1 MKIIVERRKM
11 KKIFLLF
18 TMLIFISCGGAGK
31 ENKSSGNA
39 KIIVNETAEP
49 KSIDPGLST
58 DQTGIAVNSLVSEG
72 LTRQGKDGTPEPGL
86 AEKWDISE
94 DGLTW
99 TFHLRENVKW
109 SDGEPITADDFKF
122 AWLRALDPATASEY
136 AYMLHCIKGGRA
148 YNESKGKKEDVGI
161 NVIDS
166 KTLEVKLEK
175 PTAYFASLAA
185 SVTYAP
191 IREKFFNEKGKTFAL
206 EADAMEYS
214 GPYKIKSWKHD
225 SNFIMV
231 KNENYWNK
239 DHIKIEEI
247 EMVLVADSTAEL
259 NAFNN
264 GEIDLIRLTAEQYK
278 RYEKDPRVN
287 VFRNNSVWYLE
298 YNMENKYLANKKI
311 RQALT
316 LAVDKEE
323 MTNTVMKG
331 TGEAAYGI
339 VPTGFPGESK
349 TFREEN
355 GDSYPKYN
363 PEEAKRLYKEGLA
376 ELGLTE
382 LPELSLIINEA
393 GNNKKIAEYVQEKLR
408 TNLGVNV
415 RIEPAPFKERMARL
429 QQKDFEIVLSGW
441 GSDYADPMTYIDLFV
456 TNGGNNHSSYSNPKY
471 DELVK
476 TANNSGD
483 NKVRMQAMR
492 DAEKIL
498 GEDMPVGVLDYSTR
512 VIMLNPKIKNVY
524 FKGIGA
530 EYYLYDAYV
539 E

>member
-1 MKIIVERRKM
+1 M
-11 KKIFLLF
+11 KKLFLLF
-18 TMLIFISCGGAGK
+18 IMMILISCGGAGK
-31 ENKSSGNA
+31 ESSSSGNT

-49 KSIDPGLST
+49 KSIDPGLLT
-58 DQTGIAVNSLVSEG
+58 DQSGIAVNSLVSEG

-86 AEKWDISE
+86 AEKWDVSE

-99 TFHLRENVKW
+99 TFHLRENIKW
-109 SDGEPITADDFKF
+109 SSGEPVTADDFKF
-122 AWLRALDPATASEY
+122 AWLRVLEPATASEY
-136 AYMLHCIKGGRA
+136 AYMLHYIKGGQA
-148 YNESKGKKEDVGI
+148 YNEGKGKKEDVGI

-166 KTLEVKLEK
+166 KTLEVKLER

-185 SVTYAP
+185 SPTYAP
-191 IREKFFNEKGKTFAL
+191 IREKFFDEKGKNFAL

-214 GPYKIKSWKHD
+214 GPYKIKNWKHD

-239 DHIKIEEI
+239 DHIKIDEV

-264 GEIDLIRLTAEQYK
+264 GEIELIRLTAEQYK

-298 YNMENKYLANKKI
+298 YNMENKFLANKKI

-323 MTNTVMKG
+323 MANTIVKG

-376 ELGLTE
+376 ELGVTE

-393 GNNKKIAEYVQEKLR
+393 GNNKKIAEYVQEKIR
-408 TNLGVNV
+408 TNLGANI
-415 RIEPAPFKERMARL
+415 RIEPIPFKERMARL

-471 DELVK
+471 DELIK
-476 TANNSGD
+476 TANNSSD

-498 GEDMPVGVLDYSTR
+498 GDDMPVGVMLYSTR

>member
-1 MKIIVERRKM
+1 M
-11 KKIFLLF
+11 KKLFLLF
-18 TMLIFISCGGAGK
+18 IMMILISCGGAGK
-31 ENKSSGNA
+31 ESSSSGNT

-49 KSIDPGLST
+49 KSIDPGLLT
-58 DQTGIAVNSLVSEG
+58 DQSGIAVNSLVSEG

-86 AEKWDISE
+86 AEKWDVSE

-99 TFHLRENVKW
+99 TFHLRENIKW
-109 SDGEPITADDFKF
+109 SSGEPVTADDFKF
-122 AWLRALDPATASEY
+122 AWLRVLEPATASEY
-136 AYMLHCIKGGRA
+136 AYMLHYIKGGQA
-148 YNESKGKKEDVGI
+148 YNEGKGKKEDVGI

-166 KTLEVKLEK
+166 RTLEVKLER

-185 SVTYAP
+185 SPTYAP
-191 IREKFFNEKGKTFAL
+191 IREKFFDEKGKNFAL

-214 GPYKIKSWKHD
+214 GPYKIKNWKHD

-239 DHIKIEEI
+239 DHIKIDEV

-264 GEIDLIRLTAEQYK
+264 GEIELIRLTAEQYK

-298 YNMENKYLANKKI
+298 YNMENKFLANKKI

-323 MTNTVMKG
+323 MANTIVKG

-376 ELGLTE
+376 ELGVTE

-393 GNNKKIAEYVQEKLR
+393 GNNKKIAEYVQEKIR
-408 TNLGVNV
+408 TNLGANI
-415 RIEPAPFKERMARL
+415 RIEPIPFKERMARL

-471 DELVK
+471 DELIK
-476 TANNSGD
+476 TANNSSD

-498 GEDMPVGVLDYSTR
+498 GDDMPVGALLYSTR
-512 VIMLNPKIKNVY
+512 VILLNPKIKNVY

>member
-1 MKIIVERRKM
+1 M
-11 KKIFLLF
+11 
-18 TMLIFISCGGAGK
+18 
-31 ENKSSGNA
+31 
-39 KIIVNETAEP
+39 
-49 KSIDPGLST
+49 
-58 DQTGIAVNSLVSEG
+58 
-72 LTRQGKDGTPEPGL
+72 
-86 AEKWDISE
+86 
-94 DGLTW
+94 
-99 TFHLRENVKW
+99 
-109 SDGEPITADDFKF
+109 
-122 AWLRALDPATASEY
+122 
-136 AYMLHCIKGGRA
+136 
-148 YNESKGKKEDVGI
+148 
-161 NVIDS
+161 
-166 KTLEVKLEK
+166 EVKLER

-185 SVTYAP
+185 SPTYAP
-191 IREKFFNEKGKTFAL
+191 IREKFFDEKGKNFAL

-239 DHIKIEEI
+239 DHIKIDEV

-264 GEIDLIRLTAEQYK
+264 GEIELIRLTAEQYK

-298 YNMENKYLANKKI
+298 YNMENKFMANKKI

-323 MTNTVMKG
+323 MANTIVKG

-363 PEEAKRLYKEGLA
+363 LEEAKRLYKEGLA
-376 ELGLTE
+376 ELGVTE

-393 GNNKKIAEYVQEKLR
+393 GNNKKIAEYVQEKIR
-408 TNLGVNV
+408 TNMGANI
-415 RIEPAPFKERMARL
+415 RIEPIPFKERMARL

-471 DELVK
+471 DELIK
-476 TANNSGD
+476 TANNSSD

-498 GEDMPVGVLDYSTR
+498 GDDMPVGVMLYSTR

>member
-1 MKIIVERRKM
+1 M
-11 KKIFLLF
+11 KKLFLLF
-18 TMLIFISCGGAGK
+18 IMMILISCGGAGK
-31 ENKSSGNA
+31 ESSSSGNT

-49 KSIDPGLST
+49 KSIDPGLLT
-58 DQTGIAVNSLVSEG
+58 DQSGIAVNSLVSEG

-86 AEKWDISE
+86 AEKWDVSE

-99 TFHLRENVKW
+99 TFHLRENIKW
-109 SDGEPITADDFKF
+109 SSGEPVTADDFKF
-122 AWLRALDPATASEY
+122 AWLRVLEPATASEY
-136 AYMLHCIKGGRA
+136 AYMLHYIKGGQA
-148 YNESKGKKEDVGI
+148 YNEGKGKKEDVGI

-166 KTLEVKLEK
+166 RTLEVKLER

-185 SVTYAP
+185 SPTYAP
-191 IREKFFNEKGKTFAL
+191 IREKFFDEKGKNFAL

-214 GPYKIKSWKHD
+214 GPYKIKNWKHD

-239 DHIKIEEI
+239 DHIKIDEV

-264 GEIDLIRLTAEQYK
+264 GEIELIRLTAEQYK

-298 YNMENKYLANKKI
+298 YNMENKFLANKKI

-323 MTNTVMKG
+323 MANTIVKG

-355 GDSYPKYN
+355 GDSCPKYN

-376 ELGLTE
+376 ELGVTE

-393 GNNKKIAEYVQEKLR
+393 GNNKKIAEYVQEKIR
-408 TNLGVNV
+408 TNLGANI
-415 RIEPAPFKERMARL
+415 RIEPIPFKERMARL

-471 DELVK
+471 DELIK
-476 TANNSGD
+476 TANNSSD

-498 GEDMPVGVLDYSTR
+498 GDDMPVGVMLYSTR

>member
-1 MKIIVERRKM
+1 
-11 KKIFLLF
+11 
-18 TMLIFISCGGAGK
+18 MLIFISCGGAGK

>member
-1 MKIIVERRKM
+1 M
-11 KKIFLLF
+11 KKLFLLF
-18 TMLIFISCGGAGK
+18 IMMILISCGGAGK
-31 ENKSSGNA
+31 ESSSSGNT

-49 KSIDPGLST
+49 KSIDPGLLT
-58 DQTGIAVNSLVSEG
+58 DQSGIAVNSLVSEG
-72 LTRQGKDGTPEPGL
+72 LTRQGKAGTPEPGL
-86 AEKWDISE
+86 AEKWDVSE

-99 TFHLRENVKW
+99 TFHLRENIKW
-109 SDGEPITADDFKF
+109 SSGEPVTADDFKF
-122 AWLRALDPATASEY
+122 AWLRVLEPATASEY
-136 AYMLHCIKGGRA
+136 AYMLHYIKGGQA
-148 YNESKGKKEDVGI
+148 YNEGKGKKEDVGI

-166 KTLEVKLEK
+166 RTLEVKLER

-185 SVTYAP
+185 SPTYAP
-191 IREKFFNEKGKTFAL
+191 IREKFFDEKGKNFAL

-239 DHIKIEEI
+239 DHIKIDEV

-264 GEIDLIRLTAEQYK
+264 GEIELIRLTAEQYK

-298 YNMENKYLANKKI
+298 YNMENKFLANKKI

-323 MTNTVMKG
+323 MANTIVKG

-376 ELGLTE
+376 ELGVTE

-393 GNNKKIAEYVQEKLR
+393 GNNKKIAEYVQEKIR
-408 TNLGVNV
+408 TNLGANI
-415 RIEPAPFKERMARL
+415 RIEPIPFKERMARL

-471 DELVK
+471 DELIK
-476 TANNSGD
+476 TANNSSD

-498 GEDMPVGVLDYSTR
+498 GDDMPVGVMLYSTR

>member
-1 MKIIVERRKM
+1 M
-11 KKIFLLF
+11 KKLFLLF
-18 TMLIFISCGGAGK
+18 IMMILISCGGAGK
-31 ENKSSGNA
+31 ESSSSGNT

-49 KSIDPGLST
+49 KSIDPGLLT
-58 DQTGIAVNSLVSEG
+58 DQSGIAVNSLVSEG

-86 AEKWDISE
+86 AEKWDVSE

-99 TFHLRENVKW
+99 TFHLRENIKW
-109 SDGEPITADDFKF
+109 SSGEPVTADDFKF
-122 AWLRALDPATASEY
+122 AWLRVLEPATASEY
-136 AYMLHCIKGGRA
+136 AYMLHYIKGGQA
-148 YNESKGKKEDVGI
+148 YNEGKGKKEDVGI

-166 KTLEVKLEK
+166 RTLEVKLER

-185 SVTYAP
+185 SPTYAP
-191 IREKFFNEKGKTFAL
+191 IREKFFDEKGKNFAL

-239 DHIKIEEI
+239 DHIKIDEV

-264 GEIDLIRLTAEQYK
+264 GEIELIRLTAEQYK

-298 YNMENKYLANKKI
+298 YNMENKFLANKKI

-323 MTNTVMKG
+323 MANTIVKG

-376 ELGLTE
+376 ELVVTE

-393 GNNKKIAEYVQEKLR
+393 GNNKKIAEYVHEKIR
-408 TNLGVNV
+408 TNLGANL
-415 RIEPAPFKERMARL
+415 RIEPIPFKERMARL

-471 DELVK
+471 DELIK
-476 TANNSGD
+476 TANNSSD

-498 GEDMPVGVLDYSTR
+498 GDDMPVGVMLYSTR

>member
-1 MKIIVERRKM
+1 M
-11 KKIFLLF
+11 KKLFLLF
-18 TMLIFISCGGAGK
+18 IMMILISCGGAGK
-31 ENKSSGNA
+31 ESSSSGNT

-49 KSIDPGLST
+49 KSIDPGLLT
-58 DQTGIAVNSLVSEG
+58 DQSGIAVNSLVSEG

-86 AEKWDISE
+86 AEKWDVSE

-99 TFHLRENVKW
+99 TFHLRENIKW
-109 SDGEPITADDFKF
+109 SSGEPVTADDFKF
-122 AWLRALDPATASEY
+122 AWLRVLEPATASEY
-136 AYMLHCIKGGRA
+136 AYMLHYIKGGQA
-148 YNESKGKKEDVGI
+148 YNEGKGKKEDVGI

-166 KTLEVKLEK
+166 RTLEVKLER

-185 SVTYAP
+185 SPTYAP
-191 IREKFFNEKGKTFAL
+191 IREKFFDEKGKNFAL

-214 GPYKIKSWKHD
+214 GPYKIKNWKHD

-239 DHIKIEEI
+239 DHIKIDEV

-264 GEIDLIRLTAEQYK
+264 GEIELIRLTAEQYK

-298 YNMENKYLANKKI
+298 YNMENKFLANKKI

-323 MTNTVMKG
+323 MANTIVKG

-376 ELGLTE
+376 ELGVTE

-393 GNNKKIAEYVQEKLR
+393 GNNKKIAEYVQEKIR
-408 TNLGVNV
+408 TNLGANI
-415 RIEPAPFKERMARL
+415 RIEPIPFKERMARL
-429 QQKDFEIVLSGW
+429 QQKDFERVLSGW
-441 GSDYADPMTYIDLFV
+441 GSDYADPMTSIDLFV

-471 DELVK
+471 DELIK
-476 TANNSGD
+476 TANNSSD

-498 GEDMPVGVLDYSTR
+498 GDDMPVGVMLYSTR

>member
-1 MKIIVERRKM
+1 M

-18 TMLIFISCGGAGK
+18 IMMILISCGGAGK
-31 ENKSSGNA
+31 ESNTSGNT

-49 KSIDPGLST
+49 KSIDPGLLT
-58 DQTGIAVNSLVSEG
+58 DQSGIAVNSLVSEG

-86 AEKWDISE
+86 AEKWDVSE

-99 TFHLRENVKW
+99 TFHLRENIKW
-109 SDGEPITADDFKF
+109 SSGEPVTADDFKF
-122 AWLRALDPATASEY
+122 AWLRVLEPATASEY
-136 AYMLHCIKGGRA
+136 AYMLHYIKGGQA
-148 YNESKGKKEDVGI
+148 YNEGKGKKEDVGI

-166 KTLEVKLEK
+166 RTLEVKLER

-185 SVTYAP
+185 SPTYAP
-191 IREKFFNEKGKTFAL
+191 IREKFFDEKGKNFAL

-239 DHIKIEEI
+239 DHIKIDEV

-264 GEIDLIRLTAEQYK
+264 GEIELIRLTAEQYK

-298 YNMENKYLANKKI
+298 YNMENKFLANKKI

-323 MTNTVMKG
+323 MANTIVKG

-376 ELGLTE
+376 ELGVTE

-393 GNNKKIAEYVQEKLR
+393 GNNKKIAEYVQEKIR
-408 TNLGVNV
+408 TNLGANI
-415 RIEPAPFKERMARL
+415 RIEPIPFKERMARL
-429 QQKDFEIVLSGW
+429 QQKNFEIVLSGW

-471 DELVK
+471 DELIK
-476 TANNSGD
+476 TANNSSD

-498 GEDMPVGVLDYSTR
+498 GDDMPVGVMLYSTR

>member
-1 MKIIVERRKM
+1 M
-11 KKIFLLF
+11 KKLFLLF
-18 TMLIFISCGGAGK
+18 IMMILISCGGAGK
-31 ENKSSGNA
+31 ESSSSGNT

-49 KSIDPGLST
+49 KSIDPGLLT
-58 DQTGIAVNSLVSEG
+58 DQSGIAVNSLVSEG

-86 AEKWDISE
+86 AEKWDVSE

-99 TFHLRENVKW
+99 TFHLRENIKW
-109 SDGEPITADDFKF
+109 SSGEPVTADDFKF
-122 AWLRALDPATASEY
+122 AWLRVLEPATASEY
-136 AYMLHCIKGGRA
+136 AYMLHYIKGGQA
-148 YNESKGKKEDVGI
+148 YNEGKGKKEDVGI

-166 KTLEVKLEK
+166 RTLEVKLER

-185 SVTYAP
+185 SPTYAP
-191 IREKFFNEKGKTFAL
+191 IREKFFDEKGKNFAL

-239 DHIKIEEI
+239 DDIKIDEVER
-247 EMVLVADSTAEL
+247 VLVADSTAEL

-264 GEIDLIRLTAEQYK
+264 GERERIRLTAEQYK

-298 YNMENKYLANKKI
+298 YNMENKFLANKKI

-323 MTNTVMKG
+323 MANTIVKG

-339 VPTGFPGESK
+339 VPTGIPGESK

-376 ELGLTE
+376 ELGVTE

-393 GNNKKIAEYVQEKLR
+393 GNNKKIAEYVQEKIR
-408 TNLGVNV
+408 TNLGANI
-415 RIEPAPFKERMARL
+415 RIEPIPFKERMARL

-471 DELVK
+471 DELIK
-476 TANNSGD
+476 TANNSSD

-498 GEDMPVGVLDYSTR
+498 GDDMPVGVMLYSTR

>member
-1 MKIIVERRKM
+1 M

-18 TMLIFISCGGAGK
+18 IMMILISCGGAGK
-31 ENKSSGNA
+31 ESSSSGNT

-49 KSIDPGLST
+49 KSIDPGLLT
-58 DQTGIAVNSLVSEG
+58 DQSGIAVNSLVSEG

-86 AEKWDISE
+86 AEKWDVSE

-99 TFHLRENVKW
+99 TFHLRENIKW
-109 SDGEPITADDFKF
+109 SSGEPVTADDFKF
-122 AWLRALDPATASEY
+122 AWLRVLEPATASEY
-136 AYMLHCIKGGRA
+136 AYMLHYIKGGQA
-148 YNESKGKKEDVGI
+148 YNEGKGKKEDVGI

-166 KTLEVKLEK
+166 RTLEVKLER

-185 SVTYAP
+185 SPTYAP
-191 IREKFFNEKGKTFAL
+191 IREKFFDEKGKNFAL

-239 DHIKIEEI
+239 DHIKIDEV

-264 GEIDLIRLTAEQYK
+264 GEIELIRLTAEQYK

-298 YNMENKYLANKKI
+298 YNMENKFLANKKI

-323 MTNTVMKG
+323 MANTIVKG

-363 PEEAKRLYKEGLA
+363 LEEAKRLYKEGLA
-376 ELGLTE
+376 ELGVTE

-393 GNNKKIAEYVQEKLR
+393 GNNKKIAEYVQEKIR
-408 TNLGVNV
+408 TNLGANI
-415 RIEPAPFKERMARL
+415 RIEPIPFKERMARL

-471 DELVK
+471 DELIK
-476 TANNSGD
+476 TANNSSD

-498 GEDMPVGVLDYSTR
+498 GDDMPVGVMLYSTR

>member
-1 MKIIVERRKM
+1 M
-11 KKIFLLF
+11 KKLFLLF
-18 TMLIFISCGGAGK
+18 IMMILISCGGAGK
-31 ENKSSGNA
+31 ESSSSGNT

-49 KSIDPGLST
+49 KSIDPGLLT
-58 DQTGIAVNSLVSEG
+58 DQSGIAVNSLVSEG

-86 AEKWDISE
+86 AEKWDVSE

-99 TFHLRENVKW
+99 TFHLRENIKW
-109 SDGEPITADDFKF
+109 SSGEPVTADDFKF
-122 AWLRALDPATASEY
+122 AWLRVLEPATASEY
-136 AYMLHCIKGGRA
+136 AYMLHYIKGGQA
-148 YNESKGKKEDVGI
+148 YNEGKGKKEDVGI

-166 KTLEVKLEK
+166 RTLEVKLER

-185 SVTYAP
+185 SPTYAP
-191 IREKFFNEKGKTFAL
+191 IREKFFDEKGKNFAL

-239 DHIKIEEI
+239 DHIKIDEV

-264 GEIDLIRLTAEQYK
+264 GEIELIRLTAEQYK

-298 YNMENKYLANKKI
+298 YNMENKFLANKKI

-323 MTNTVMKG
+323 MANTIVKG

-376 ELGLTE
+376 ELGVTE
-382 LPELSLIINEA
+382 LSELSLIINEA
-393 GNNKKIAEYVQEKLR
+393 GNNKKIAEYVQEKIR
-408 TNLGVNV
+408 TNLGANL
-415 RIEPAPFKERMARL
+415 RIEPIPFKERMARL

-471 DELVK
+471 DELIK
-476 TANNSGD
+476 TANNSSD

-498 GEDMPVGVLDYSTR
+498 GDDMPVGVMLYSTR

>member
-1 MKIIVERRKM
+1 M
-11 KKIFLLF
+11 KKLFLLF
-18 TMLIFISCGGAGK
+18 IMMILISCGGAGK
-31 ENKSSGNA
+31 ESSSSGNT

-49 KSIDPGLST
+49 KSIDPGLLT
-58 DQTGIAVNSLVSEG
+58 DQSGIAVNSLVSEG

-86 AEKWDISE
+86 AEKWDVSE

-99 TFHLRENVKW
+99 TFHLRENIKW
-109 SDGEPITADDFKF
+109 SSGEPVTADDFKF
-122 AWLRALDPATASEY
+122 AWLRVLEPATASEY
-136 AYMLHCIKGGRA
+136 AYMLHYIKGGQA
-148 YNESKGKKEDVGI
+148 YNEGKGKKEDVGI

-166 KTLEVKLEK
+166 RTLEVKLER

-185 SVTYAP
+185 SPTYAP
-191 IREKFFNEKGKTFAL
+191 IREKFFDEKGKNFAL

-214 GPYKIKSWKHD
+214 GPYKIKNWKHD

-239 DHIKIEEI
+239 DHIKIDEV

-264 GEIDLIRLTAEQYK
+264 GEIELIRLTAEQYK

-298 YNMENKYLANKKI
+298 YNMENKFLANKKI

-323 MTNTVMKG
+323 MANTIVKG

-376 ELGLTE
+376 ELGVTE

-393 GNNKKIAEYVQEKLR
+393 GNNKKIAEYVQEKIR
-408 TNLGVNV
+408 TNLGANI
-415 RIEPAPFKERMARL
+415 RIEPIPFKERMARL
-429 QQKDFEIVLSGW
+429 QQKDFEIALSGW

-471 DELVK
+471 DELIK
-476 TANNSGD
+476 TANNSSD

-498 GEDMPVGVLDYSTR
+498 GDDMPVGVMLYSTR

>member
-1 MKIIVERRKM
+1 M
-11 KKIFLLF
+11 KKLFLLF
-18 TMLIFISCGGAGK
+18 IMMILISCGGAGK
-31 ENKSSGNA
+31 ESSSSGNT

-49 KSIDPGLST
+49 KSIDPGLLT
-58 DQTGIAVNSLVSEG
+58 DQSGIAVNSLVSEG

-86 AEKWDISE
+86 AEKWDVSE

-99 TFHLRENVKW
+99 TFHLRENIKW
-109 SDGEPITADDFKF
+109 SSGEPVTADDFKF
-122 AWLRALDPATASEY
+122 AWLRVLEPATASEY
-136 AYMLHCIKGGRA
+136 AYMLHYIKGGQA
-148 YNESKGKKEDVGI
+148 YNEGKGKKEDVGI

-166 KTLEVKLEK
+166 RTLEVKLER

-185 SVTYAP
+185 SPTYAP
-191 IREKFFNEKGKTFAL
+191 IREKFFDEKGKNFAL

-239 DHIKIEEI
+239 DHIKIDEV

-259 NAFNN
+259 NAFND
-264 GEIDLIRLTAEQYK
+264 GEIELIRLTAEQYK

-298 YNMENKYLANKKI
+298 YNMENKFLANKKI

-323 MTNTVMKG
+323 MANTIVKG

-376 ELGLTE
+376 ELGVTE

-393 GNNKKIAEYVQEKLR
+393 GNNKKIAEYVQEKIR
-408 TNLGVNV
+408 TNLGANI
-415 RIEPAPFKERMARL
+415 RIEPIPFKERMARL

-471 DELVK
+471 DELIK
-476 TANNSGD
+476 TANNSSD

-498 GEDMPVGVLDYSTR
+498 GDDMPVGVMLYSTR

>member
-1 MKIIVERRKM
+1 M
-11 KKIFLLF
+11 KKLFLLF
-18 TMLIFISCGGAGK
+18 IMMILISCGGAGK
-31 ENKSSGNA
+31 ESSSSGNT

-49 KSIDPGLST
+49 KSIDPGLLT
-58 DQTGIAVNSLVSEG
+58 DQSGIAVNSLVSEG

-86 AEKWDISE
+86 AEKWDVSE

-99 TFHLRENVKW
+99 TFHLRENIKW
-109 SDGEPITADDFKF
+109 SSGEPVTADDFKF
-122 AWLRALDPATASEY
+122 AWLRVLEPATASEY
-136 AYMLHCIKGGRA
+136 AYMLHYIKGGQA
-148 YNESKGKKEDVGI
+148 YNEGKGKKEDVGI

-166 KTLEVKLEK
+166 RTLEVKLER

-185 SVTYAP
+185 SPTYAP
-191 IREKFFNEKGKTFAL
+191 IREKFFDEKGKNFAL

-214 GPYKIKSWKHD
+214 GPYKIKNWKHD

-239 DHIKIEEI
+239 DHIKIDEV

-264 GEIDLIRLTAEQYK
+264 GEIELIRLTAEQYK

-298 YNMENKYLANKKI
+298 YNMENKFLANKKI

-323 MTNTVMKG
+323 MANTIVKG

-376 ELGLTE
+376 ELGVTE

-393 GNNKKIAEYVQEKLR
+393 GNNKKIAEYVQEKIR
-408 TNLGVNV
+408 TNLGANL
-415 RIEPAPFKERMARL
+415 RIEPIPFKERMARL

-471 DELVK
+471 DELIK
-476 TANNSGD
+476 TANNSSD

-498 GEDMPVGVLDYSTR
+498 GDDMPVGVMLYSTR

>member
-1 MKIIVERRKM
+1 M
-11 KKIFLLF
+11 KKLFLLF
-18 TMLIFISCGGAGK
+18 IMMILISCGGAGK
-31 ENKSSGNA
+31 ESSSSGNT

-49 KSIDPGLST
+49 KSIDPGLLT
-58 DQTGIAVNSLVSEG
+58 DQSGIAVNSLVSEG

-86 AEKWDISE
+86 AEKWDVSE

-99 TFHLRENVKW
+99 TFHLRENIKW
-109 SDGEPITADDFKF
+109 SSGEPVTADDFKF
-122 AWLRALDPATASEY
+122 AWLRVLEPATASEY
-136 AYMLHCIKGGRA
+136 AYMLHYIKGGQA
-148 YNESKGKKEDVGI
+148 YNEGKGKKEDVGI

-166 KTLEVKLEK
+166 RTLEVKLER

-185 SVTYAP
+185 SPTYAP
-191 IREKFFNEKGKTFAL
+191 IREKFFDEKGKNFAL

-214 GPYKIKSWKHD
+214 GPYKIKNWKHD

-239 DHIKIEEI
+239 DHIKIDEV

-264 GEIDLIRLTAEQYK
+264 GEIELIRLTAEQYK

-298 YNMENKYLANKKI
+298 YNMENKFLANKKI

-323 MTNTVMKG
+323 MANTIVKG

-376 ELGLTE
+376 ELGVTE

-393 GNNKKIAEYVQEKLR
+393 GNNKKIAEYVQEKIR
-408 TNLGVNV
+408 TNLGANI
-415 RIEPAPFKERMARL
+415 RIEPIPFKEKMARL

-471 DELVK
+471 DELIK
-476 TANNSGD
+476 TANNSSD

-498 GEDMPVGVLDYSTR
+498 GDDMPVGVMLYSTR

>member
-1 MKIIVERRKM
+1 M

-18 TMLIFISCGGAGK
+18 IMLVLISCGGSGK
-31 ENKSSGNA
+31 EGKSSGNT
-39 KIIVNETAEP
+39 KIIVNETSEP
-49 KSIDPGLST
+49 KSIDPGLLT

-99 TFHLRENVKW
+99 TFHLRENLKW

-136 AYMLHCIKGGRA
+136 AYMLYCLKGGQA
-148 YNESKGKKEDVGI
+148 YNEGKGKKEDVGI

-166 KTLEVKLEK
+166 RTLEVKLEQ

-185 SVTYAP
+185 SATYAP
-191 IREKFFNEKGKTFAL
+191 IREKFFNEKGKEFAL
-206 EADAMEYS
+206 EANAMEYS
-214 GPYKIKSWKHD
+214 GPYKIQSWKHD
-225 SNFIMV
+225 SNFILV

-239 DHIKIEEI
+239 DKIKIDEI
-247 EMVLVADSTAEL
+247 EMVLVADSAAEL

-311 RQALT
+311 RQAIT
-316 LAVDKEE
+316 LAVDKKE
-323 MTNTVMKG
+323 MSNTIVKG
-331 TGEAAYGI
+331 TGEAAYGM
-339 VPTGFPGESK
+339 VPTGFPGENK
-349 TFREEN
+349 TFREESGN
-355 GDSYPKYN
+355 VYPEYN
-363 PEEAKRLYKEGLA
+363 PEEAKRLYQEGLA
-376 ELGLTE
+376 ELGVTE

-408 TNLGVNV
+408 TNIGLNIK
-415 RIEPAPFKERMARL
+415 IEPIPFKERMARL

-441 GSDYADPMTYIDLFV
+441 GSDYADPMTYMDLFV
-456 TNGGNNHSSYSNPKY
+456 TYGGNNHSAYSNPKY
-471 DELVK
+471 DELIK
-476 TANNSGD
+476 TANSSSD

-498 GEDMPVGVLDYSTR
+498 GDDMPVGVLLYSTR

>member
-1 MKIIVERRKM
+1 M

-18 TMLIFISCGGAGK
+18 IMMILISCGGAGK
-31 ENKSSGNA
+31 ESSSSGNT

-49 KSIDPGLST
+49 KSIDPGLLT
-58 DQTGIAVNSLVSEG
+58 DQSGIAVNSLVSEG

-86 AEKWDISE
+86 AEKWDVSE

-99 TFHLRENVKW
+99 TFHLRENIKW
-109 SDGEPITADDFKF
+109 SSGEPVTADDFKF
-122 AWLRALDPATASEY
+122 AWLRVLEPATASEY
-136 AYMLHCIKGGRA
+136 AYMLHYIKGGQA
-148 YNESKGKKEDVGI
+148 YNEGKGKKEDVGI

-166 KTLEVKLEK
+166 RTLEVKLER

-185 SVTYAP
+185 SPTYAP
-191 IREKFFNEKGKTFAL
+191 IREKFFDEKGKNFAL

-214 GPYKIKSWKHD
+214 GPYKIKNWKHD

-239 DHIKIEEI
+239 DHIKIDEV

-264 GEIDLIRLTAEQYK
+264 GEIELIRLTAEQYK

-298 YNMENKYLANKKI
+298 YNMENKFLANKKI

-323 MTNTVMKG
+323 MANTIVKG

-376 ELGLTE
+376 ELGVTE

-393 GNNKKIAEYVQEKLR
+393 GNNKKIAEYVQEKIR
-408 TNLGVNV
+408 TNLGANI
-415 RIEPAPFKERMARL
+415 RIEPIPFKERMARL

-471 DELVK
+471 DELIK
-476 TANNSGD
+476 TANNSSD

-498 GEDMPVGVLDYSTR
+498 GDDMPVGVMLYSTR

>member
-1 MKIIVERRKM
+1 M
-11 KKIFLLF
+11 KKLFLLF
-18 TMLIFISCGGAGK
+18 IMMILISCGGAGK
-31 ENKSSGNA
+31 ESSSSGNT

-49 KSIDPGLST
+49 KSIDPGLLT
-58 DQTGIAVNSLVSEG
+58 DQSGIAVNSLVSEG

-86 AEKWDISE
+86 AEKWDVSE

-99 TFHLRENVKW
+99 TFHLRENIKW
-109 SDGEPITADDFKF
+109 SSGEPVTADDFKF
-122 AWLRALDPATASEY
+122 AWLRVLEPATASEY
-136 AYMLHCIKGGRA
+136 AYMLHYIKGGQA
-148 YNESKGKKEDVGI
+148 YNEGKGKKEDVGI

-166 KTLEVKLEK
+166 RTLEVKLER

-185 SVTYAP
+185 SPTYAP
-191 IREKFFNEKGKTFAL
+191 IREKFFDEKGKNFAL

-214 GPYKIKSWKHD
+214 GPYKIKNWKHD

-239 DHIKIEEI
+239 DHIKIDEV

-264 GEIDLIRLTAEQYK
+264 GEIELIRLTAEQYK

-298 YNMENKYLANKKI
+298 YNMENKFLANKKI

-323 MTNTVMKG
+323 MANTIVKG
-331 TGEAAYGI
+331 TGEAGYGI

-376 ELGLTE
+376 ELGVTE

-393 GNNKKIAEYVQEKLR
+393 GNNKKIAEYVQEKIR
-408 TNLGVNV
+408 TNLGANI
-415 RIEPAPFKERMARL
+415 RIEPIPFKERMARL

-471 DELVK
+471 DELIK
-476 TANNSGD
+476 TANNSSD

-498 GEDMPVGVLDYSTR
+498 GDDMPVGVMLYSTR

>member
-1 MKIIVERRKM
+1 M

-18 TMLIFISCGGAGK
+18 IMMILISCGGAGK
-31 ENKSSGNA
+31 ESSSSGNT

-49 KSIDPGLST
+49 KSIDPGLLT
-58 DQTGIAVNSLVSEG
+58 DQSGIAVNSLVSEG

-86 AEKWDISE
+86 AEKWDVSE

-99 TFHLRENVKW
+99 SFHLRENIKW
-109 SDGEPITADDFKF
+109 SSGEPVTADDFKF
-122 AWLRALDPATASEY
+122 AWLRVLEPATASEY
-136 AYMLHCIKGGRA
+136 AYMLHYIKGGQA
-148 YNESKGKKEDVGI
+148 YNEGKGKKEDVGI

-166 KTLEVKLEK
+166 RTLEVKLER

-185 SVTYAP
+185 SPTYAP
-191 IREKFFNEKGKTFAL
+191 IREKFFDEKGKNFAL

-239 DHIKIEEI
+239 DHIKIDEV

-264 GEIDLIRLTAEQYK
+264 GEIELIRLTAEQYK

-298 YNMENKYLANKKI
+298 YNMENKFLANKKI

-323 MTNTVMKG
+323 MANTIVKG

-376 ELGLTE
+376 ELGVTE

-393 GNNKKIAEYVQEKLR
+393 GNNKKIAEYVQEKIR
-408 TNLGVNV
+408 TNLGANL
-415 RIEPAPFKERMARL
+415 RIEPIPFKERMARL

-471 DELVK
+471 DELIK
-476 TANNSGD
+476 TANNSSD

-498 GEDMPVGVLDYSTR
+498 GDDMPVGVMLYSTR

>member
-1 MKIIVERRKM
+1 M

-18 TMLIFISCGGAGK
+18 IMMILISCGGAGK
-31 ENKSSGNA
+31 ESSSSGNT

-49 KSIDPGLST
+49 KSIDPGLLT
-58 DQTGIAVNSLVSEG
+58 DQSGIAVNSLVSEG

-86 AEKWDISE
+86 AEKWDVSE

-99 TFHLRENVKW
+99 TFHLRENIKW
-109 SDGEPITADDFKF
+109 SSGEPVTADDFKF
-122 AWLRALDPATASEY
+122 AWLRVLEPATASEY
-136 AYMLHCIKGGRA
+136 AYMLHYIKGGQA
-148 YNESKGKKEDVGI
+148 YNEGKGKKEDVGI

-166 KTLEVKLEK
+166 KTLEVKLER

-185 SVTYAP
+185 SPTYAP
-191 IREKFFNEKGKTFAL
+191 IREKFFDEKGKNFAL

-239 DHIKIEEI
+239 DHIKIDEV

-264 GEIDLIRLTAEQYK
+264 GEIELIRLTAEQYK

-298 YNMENKYLANKKI
+298 YNMENKFLANKKI

-323 MTNTVMKG
+323 MANTIVKG

-376 ELGLTE
+376 ELGVTE

-393 GNNKKIAEYVQEKLR
+393 GNNKKIAEYVQEKIR
-408 TNLGVNV
+408 TNLGANI
-415 RIEPAPFKERMARL
+415 RIEPIPFKERMARL

-471 DELVK
+471 DELIK
-476 TANNSGD
+476 TANNSSD

-498 GEDMPVGVLDYSTR
+498 GDDMPVGVMLYSTR

>member
-1 MKIIVERRKM
+1 M
-11 KKIFLLF
+11 KKLFLLF
-18 TMLIFISCGGAGK
+18 IMMILISCGGAGK
-31 ENKSSGNA
+31 ESSSSGNT

-49 KSIDPGLST
+49 KSIDPGLLT
-58 DQTGIAVNSLVSEG
+58 DQSGIAVNSLVSEG

-86 AEKWDISE
+86 AEKWDVSE

-99 TFHLRENVKW
+99 TFHLRENIKW
-109 SDGEPITADDFKF
+109 SSGEPVTADDFKF
-122 AWLRALDPATASEY
+122 AWLRVLEPATASEY
-136 AYMLHCIKGGRA
+136 AYMLHYIKGGQA
-148 YNESKGKKEDVGI
+148 YNEGKGKKEDVGI

-166 KTLEVKLEK
+166 RTLEVKLER

-185 SVTYAP
+185 SPTYAP
-191 IREKFFNEKGKTFAL
+191 IREKFFDEKGKNFAL

-214 GPYKIKSWKHD
+214 GPYKIKNWKHD

-239 DHIKIEEI
+239 DHIKIDEV

-264 GEIDLIRLTAEQYK
+264 GEIELIRLTAEQYK

-298 YNMENKYLANKKI
+298 YNMENKFLANKKI

-323 MTNTVMKG
+323 MANTIVKG

-376 ELGLTE
+376 ELGVTE

-393 GNNKKIAEYVQEKLR
+393 GNNKKIAEYVQEKIR
-408 TNLGVNV
+408 TNLGANI
-415 RIEPAPFKERMARL
+415 RIEPIPFKERMARL
-429 QQKDFEIVLSGW
+429 QQKNFEIVLSGW

-471 DELVK
+471 DELIK
-476 TANNSGD
+476 TANNSSD

-498 GEDMPVGVLDYSTR
+498 GDDMPVGVMLYSTR

>member
-1 MKIIVERRKM
+1 M
-11 KKIFLLF
+11 KKLFLLF
-18 TMLIFISCGGAGK
+18 IMMILISCGGAGK
-31 ENKSSGNA
+31 ESSSSGNT

-49 KSIDPGLST
+49 KSIDPGLLT
-58 DQTGIAVNSLVSEG
+58 DQSGIAVNSLVSEG

-86 AEKWDISE
+86 AEKWDVSE

-99 TFHLRENVKW
+99 TFHLRENIKW
-109 SDGEPITADDFKF
+109 SSGELVTADDFKF
-122 AWLRALDPATASEY
+122 AWLRVLEPATASEY
-136 AYMLHCIKGGRA
+136 AYMLHYIKGGQA
-148 YNESKGKKEDVGI
+148 YNEGKGKKEDVGI

-166 KTLEVKLEK
+166 RTLEVKLER

-185 SVTYAP
+185 SPTYAP
-191 IREKFFNEKGKTFAL
+191 IREKFFDEKGKNFAL

-239 DHIKIEEI
+239 DHIKIDEV

-264 GEIDLIRLTAEQYK
+264 GEIELIRLTAEQYK

-298 YNMENKYLANKKI
+298 YNMENKFLANKKI

-323 MTNTVMKG
+323 MANTIVKG

-376 ELGLTE
+376 ELGVTE

-393 GNNKKIAEYVQEKLR
+393 GNNKKIAEYVQEKIR
-408 TNLGVNV
+408 TNLGANI
-415 RIEPAPFKERMARL
+415 RIEPIPFKERMARL

-471 DELVK
+471 DELIK
-476 TANNSGD
+476 TANNSSD

-498 GEDMPVGVLDYSTR
+498 GDDMPVGVMLYSTR

>member
-1 MKIIVERRKM
+1 M
-11 KKIFLLF
+11 KKLFLLF
-18 TMLIFISCGGAGK
+18 IMMILISCGGAGK
-31 ENKSSGNA
+31 ESSSSGNT

-49 KSIDPGLST
+49 KSIDPGLLT
-58 DQTGIAVNSLVSEG
+58 DQSGIAVNSLVSEG

-86 AEKWDISE
+86 AEKWDVSE

-99 TFHLRENVKW
+99 TFHLRENIKW
-109 SDGEPITADDFKF
+109 SSGEPVTADDFKF
-122 AWLRALDPATASEY
+122 AWLRVLEPATASEY
-136 AYMLHCIKGGRA
+136 AYMLHYIKGGQA
-148 YNESKGKKEDVGI
+148 YNEGKGKKEDVGI

-166 KTLEVKLEK
+166 RTLEVKLER

-185 SVTYAP
+185 SPTYAP
-191 IREKFFNEKGKTFAL
+191 IREKFFDEKGKNFAL

-239 DHIKIEEI
+239 DHIKIDEV

-264 GEIDLIRLTAEQYK
+264 GEIELIRLTAEQYK

-298 YNMENKYLANKKI
+298 YNMENKFLANKKI

-323 MTNTVMKG
+323 MANTIVKG

-376 ELGLTE
+376 ELGVTE

-393 GNNKKIAEYVQEKLR
+393 GNNKKIAEYVQEKIR
-408 TNLGVNV
+408 TNLGANI
-415 RIEPAPFKERMARL
+415 RIEPIPFKERMARL

-471 DELVK
+471 DELIK
-476 TANNSGD
+476 IANNSSD

-498 GEDMPVGVLDYSTR
+498 GDDMPVGVMLYSTR

>member
-1 MKIIVERRKM
+1 M

-18 TMLIFISCGGAGK
+18 IMMILISCGGAGK
-31 ENKSSGNA
+31 ESSSSGNT

-49 KSIDPGLST
+49 KSIDPGLLT
-58 DQTGIAVNSLVSEG
+58 DQSGIAVNSLVSEG

-86 AEKWDISE
+86 AEKWDVSE

-99 TFHLRENVKW
+99 TFHLRENIKW
-109 SDGEPITADDFKF
+109 SSGEPVTADDFKF
-122 AWLRALDPATASEY
+122 AWLRVLEPATASEY
-136 AYMLHCIKGGRA
+136 AYMLHYIKGGQA
-148 YNESKGKKEDVGI
+148 YNEGKGKKEDVGI

-166 KTLEVKLEK
+166 RTLEVKLER

-185 SVTYAP
+185 SPTYAP
-191 IREKFFNEKGKTFAL
+191 IREKFFDEKGKNFAL

-214 GPYKIKSWKHD
+214 GPYKIKNWKHD

-239 DHIKIEEI
+239 DHIKIDEV

-264 GEIDLIRLTAEQYK
+264 GEIELIRLTAEQYK

-298 YNMENKYLANKKI
+298 YNMENKFLANKKI

-323 MTNTVMKG
+323 MANTIVKG

-363 PEEAKRLYKEGLA
+363 PEEEKRLYKEGLA
-376 ELGLTE
+376 ELGVTE

-393 GNNKKIAEYVQEKLR
+393 GNNKKIAEYVQEKIR
-408 TNLGVNV
+408 TNLGANI
-415 RIEPAPFKERMARL
+415 RIEPIPFKERMARL

-471 DELVK
+471 DELIK
-476 TANNSGD
+476 TANNSSD

-498 GEDMPVGVLDYSTR
+498 GDDMPVGVMLYSTR

>member
-1 MKIIVERRKM
+1 M
-11 KKIFLLF
+11 KKLFLLF
-18 TMLIFISCGGAGK
+18 IMMILISCGGAGK
-31 ENKSSGNA
+31 ESSSSGNT

-49 KSIDPGLST
+49 KSIDPGLLT
-58 DQTGIAVNSLVSEG
+58 DQSGIAVNSLVSEG

-86 AEKWDISE
+86 AEKWDVSE

-99 TFHLRENVKW
+99 TFHLRENIKW
-109 SDGEPITADDFKF
+109 SSGEPVTADDFKF
-122 AWLRALDPATASEY
+122 AWLRVLEPATASEY
-136 AYMLHCIKGGRA
+136 AYMLHYIKGGQA
-148 YNESKGKKEDVGI
+148 YNEGKGKKEDVGI

-166 KTLEVKLEK
+166 RTLEVKLER

-185 SVTYAP
+185 SPTYAP
-191 IREKFFNEKGKTFAL
+191 IREKFFDEKGKNFAL

-239 DHIKIEEI
+239 DHIKIDEV

-264 GEIDLIRLTAEQYK
+264 GEIELIRLTAEQYK

-298 YNMENKYLANKKI
+298 YNMENKFLANKKI

-323 MTNTVMKG
+323 MANTIVKG

-376 ELGLTE
+376 ELGVTE

-393 GNNKKIAEYVQEKLR
+393 GNNKKIAEYVQEKIR
-408 TNLGVNV
+408 TNLVANI
-415 RIEPAPFKERMARL
+415 RIEPIPFKERMARL

-471 DELVK
+471 DELIK
-476 TANNSGD
+476 TANNSSD

-498 GEDMPVGVLDYSTR
+498 GDDMPVGVMLYSTR

>member
-1 MKIIVERRKM
+1 M
-11 KKIFLLF
+11 KKLFLLF
-18 TMLIFISCGGAGK
+18 IMMILISCGGAGK
-31 ENKSSGNA
+31 ESSSSGNT

-49 KSIDPGLST
+49 KSIDPGLLT
-58 DQTGIAVNSLVSEG
+58 DQSGIAVNSLVSEG

-86 AEKWDISE
+86 AEKWDVSE

-99 TFHLRENVKW
+99 TFHLRENIKW
-109 SDGEPITADDFKF
+109 SSGEPVTADDFKF
-122 AWLRALDPATASEY
+122 AWLRVLEPATASEY
-136 AYMLHCIKGGRA
+136 AYMLHYIKGGQA
-148 YNESKGKKEDVGI
+148 YNEGKGKKEDVGI

-166 KTLEVKLEK
+166 RTLEVKLER

-185 SVTYAP
+185 SPTYAP
-191 IREKFFNEKGKTFAL
+191 IREKFFDEKGKNFAL

-239 DHIKIEEI
+239 DHIKIDEV

-264 GEIDLIRLTAEQYK
+264 GEIELIRLTAEQYK

-298 YNMENKYLANKKI
+298 YNMENKFLANKKI

-323 MTNTVMKG
+323 MANTIVKG

-376 ELGLTE
+376 ELGVTE

-393 GNNKKIAEYVQEKLR
+393 GNNKKIAEYVQEKIR
-408 TNLGVNV
+408 TNLGANL
-415 RIEPAPFKERMARL
+415 RIEPIPFKERMARL

-471 DELVK
+471 DELIK
-476 TANNSGD
+476 IANSSSD

-498 GEDMPVGVLDYSTR
+498 GDDMPVGVMLYSTR

>member
-1 MKIIVERRKM
+1 M

-18 TMLIFISCGGAGK
+18 IMMILISCGGAGK
-31 ENKSSGNA
+31 ESSSSGNT

-49 KSIDPGLST
+49 KSIDPGLLT
-58 DQTGIAVNSLVSEG
+58 DQSGIAVNSLVSEG

-86 AEKWDISE
+86 AEKWDVSE

-99 TFHLRENVKW
+99 TFHLRENIKW
-109 SDGEPITADDFKF
+109 SSGEPVTADDFKF
-122 AWLRALDPATASEY
+122 AWLRVLEPATASEY
-136 AYMLHCIKGGRA
+136 AYMLHYIKGGQA
-148 YNESKGKKEDVGI
+148 YNEGKGKKEDVGI

-166 KTLEVKLEK
+166 RTLEVKLER

-185 SVTYAP
+185 SPTYAP
-191 IREKFFNEKGKTFAL
+191 IREKFFDEKGKNFAL

-214 GPYKIKSWKHD
+214 GPYKIKNWKHD

-239 DHIKIEEI
+239 DHIKIDEV

-264 GEIDLIRLTAEQYK
+264 GEIELIRLTAEQYK

-298 YNMENKYLANKKI
+298 YNMENKFLANKKI

-323 MTNTVMKG
+323 MANTIVKG

-376 ELGLTE
+376 ELGVTE

-393 GNNKKIAEYVQEKLR
+393 GNNKKIAEYVQEKIR
-408 TNLGVNV
+408 TNLGANI
-415 RIEPAPFKERMARL
+415 RIEPIPFKERMARL
-429 QQKDFEIVLSGW
+429 QQKDFEIALSGW

-471 DELVK
+471 DELIK
-476 TANNSGD
+476 TANNSSD

-498 GEDMPVGVLDYSTR
+498 GDDMPVGVMLYSTR